1 MVNVEKG
8 TRRKVCICFQHD
20 FLLAV
25 CPNLQLS
32 LGGGFPRGYSRNF
45 YYFLATNVFYLFLV
59 LAFEVL
65 QLSEENILSTKVTRL
80 HSWLRAIQSSC
91 KSVCKLLT
99 FYFYFYFFM
108 AIIENRCW
116 SRHSERENK
125 HAKRNLTTLFSFY
138 YWLAHNI
145 CNSYRVYSKMSHD
158 YKSIICNWEKP
169 ESFLSNVWL
178 SARHIGGSR

>member
-80 HSWLRAIQSSC
+80 HAWLRAIQSSC

-116 SRHSERENK
+116 SRHSERSMQKEISQ
-125 HAKRNLTTLFSFY
+125 HCFLFITG
-138 YWLAHNI
+138 LP
-145 CNSYRVYSKMSHD
+145 
-158 YKSIICNWEKP
+158 IIFAIHTECIPKW
-169 ESFLSNVWL
+169 VT
-178 SARHIGGSR
+178 ITSR

>member
-45 YYFLATNVFYLFLV
+45 YYFLATNVFYLFLL

-99 FYFYFYFFM
+99 FFFIYFFLWPSWKIGAGISILKERISM
-108 AIIENRCW
+108 RKEISQHFFIFITGLPIIFAINTECIPKW
-116 SRHSERENK
+116 VTITSR
-125 HAKRNLTTLFSFY
+125 
-138 YWLAHNI
+138 
-145 CNSYRVYSKMSHD
+145 
-158 YKSIICNWEKP
+158 
-169 ESFLSNVWL
+169 
-178 SARHIGGSR
+178 